1 MKNLIKYGCYTLLA
15 VVLASCTNQSISVNE
30 ILNNRIKLK
39 ETRIINGYRYSILEV
54 DGKEYLTRNNGGF
67 VEITK

>member
-15 VVLASCTNQSISVNE
+15 VVLASCTSQSTSVNE
-30 ILNNRIKLK
+30 TSNNRIKLK
-39 ETRIINGYRYSILEV
+39 DTRTINGYRYTILEV
-54 DGKEYLTRNNGGF
+54 DGKEYLTQNSGGF